1 MIIVGSFDGD
11 CACFSPGTC
20 HIDGNAFGSER
31 YRAAQN
37 AVHFAS
43 NRLSI
48 PTGRSNPK

>member
-11 CACFSPGTC
+11 CACFSPGT
-20 HIDGNAFGSER
+20 ATLMAMPPSSEHF
-31 YRAAQN
+31 RAAQN
-37 AVHFAS
+37 AVQFAS